1 MSLHSKKEQ
10 IHTLREQGFVVV
22 PGLVSAERCEQMKQI
37 AQRQLEEAAAPI
49 EFEADLQ
56 YPGAPSSKL
65 APGGHTV
72 RRLLDAY
79 GRDRSFAQWATAPEI
94 RGWMELYFGEEPRLS
109 RAHHNCMMTKH
120 PAYGSLTG
128 WHRDVR
134 YWSFE
139 RDDLVSVWLALGD
152 ETVDNGALWLV
163 PGSHSAPFTG
173 DRFDDAKSQRAIHRR
188 SFRRRQ
194 VLPLRSGGKPGV
206 DSRGRFAR
214 TESRRRGVLP
224 LQYAALGGQELER
237 SGEVLA
243 RLHVSR
249 REQCA
254 VARNAVGRE
263 A

>member
-22 PGLVSAERCEQMKQI
+22 PGLVSPERCEELKQI
-37 AQRQLEEAAAPI
+37 AQQQLVEAAAPI

-56 YPGAPSSKL
+56 YPGAPSSKH

-79 GRDRSFAQWATAPEI
+79 GRHPAFAQWATAPEI

-139 RDDLVSVWLALGD
+139 RDDLVSVWLAVGS

-163 PGSHSAPFTG
+163 PKSHSEPFTSE
-173 DRFDDAKSQRAIHRR
+173 RFDEAKFFR
-188 SFRRRQ
+188 S
-194 VLPLRSGGKPGV
+194 
-206 DSRGRFAR
+206 D
-214 TESRRRGVLP
+214 
-224 LQYAALGGQELER
+224 LE
-237 SGEVLA
+237 
-243 RLHVSR
+243 
-249 REQCA
+249 
-254 VARNAVGRE
+254 
-263 A
+263 